1 MNIAFRVRRRL
12 PLLAK
17 NYSALSLPRR
27 SESSSVSRRVFSLQ
41 VGVVFVFHGESL
53 PRKRLLLIRFL
64 VLRLLLHGESV
75 PAQCQAPTNACV
87 SPCICVYVCVCAGLC
102 VCVPARVCVRWHTR
116 KHKTMH
122 ACLKTQRSD
131 NNKSIKYS
139 MGRPSKPRPRHA
151 TLTKCNNKL

>member
-53 PRKRLLLIRFL
+53 PKKRLLLIRFL

-75 PAQCQAPTNACV
+75 PAQCQAPTNQLYEMATTPANLSQSKANV
-87 SPCICVYVCVCAGLC
+87 TICD
-102 VCVPARVCVRWHTR
+102 ARDHT
-116 KHKTMH
+116 
-122 ACLKTQRSD
+122 
-131 NNKSIKYS
+131 I
-139 MGRPSKPRPRHA
+139 
-151 TLTKCNNKL
+151 